1 MLAGTLSCCPD
12 AQLLSVNNIFRP
24 PYSEKSSFSK
34 KGAYKYI
41 PALSVIKLGLSNY
54 TYATL
59 KQHVLEVEKQ
69 MIVEAGQ
76 FLDDLDAEI
85 FLQFVRLETNTSLVI
100 LVDSYVFE
108 SFC

>member
-1 MLAGTLSCCPD
+1 MQALFLVALMLNS
-12 AQLLSVNNIFRP
+12 FRSIIYFAP
-24 PYSEKSSFSK
+24 LQRGIFSK